1 MAQDRVPLTQPLETR
16 DGTLTKDARTYNG
29 YFETREGKREFVKRP
44 GLLSV
49 GSTLPSGVAQGLTY
63 FNGFLY
69 AVINNTIYKVDP
81 TTYATTTVGT
91 MTGTINGSP
100 ATCYFSQTLNNGY
113 LFIQNQVNAYLI
125 NGSTGDITT
134 LGNDKVQSVF
144 ITNGGTGYNSADTI
158 TFSDPPSGGTTATGT
173 LVISGGIITGVTITN
188 KGTGYITA
196 PTLTIT
202 TSTGS
207 SFAGTVYLTFFPTG
221 PLVPGAVFIDTYIAV
236 GLPNGRVYTCDVGD
250 PTSWNALS
258 YLTAQQQPD
267 NLVGIARHLNYVLAF
282 GQWSTEFF
290 YDAGN
295 PTGSPLSPANT
306 YTIELGCSN
315 GDSIVSFEQT
325 VVWVGTSLTV
335 GTGVYLIDGVTPTRI
350 STNYVDRIIN
360 NSNLQNVKAYSI
372 KVNGHTLYVL
382 SLIDINKT
390 IVYDMNEK
398 QWYPWTSY
406 TTGTSTYGSNGILD
420 EQFFKPTFFAGNGLK
435 YFVLDYDTG
444 NLSLVND
451 LYYTDNGY
459 PIYYRIVTD
468 NIDNGTS
475 KRKFYSRVEIL
486 GDKIPAIMMI
496 RHTEDDYRSWSN
508 YRSVNLSLIRPQISA
523 CGSSRRRAWEFL
535 CTEAKPLRLDCAE
548 VTFTIGEME
557 NEGMMPSNYRK

>member
-1 MAQDRVPLTQPLETR
+1 MAQDRVPLTQPVETR
-16 DGTLTKDARTYNG
+16 DGTLTKDAKACNG
-29 YFETREGKREFVKRP
+29 YFESRDNKREFVKRP
-44 GLLSV
+44 GLLAV
-49 GSTLPSGVAQGLTY
+49 GSTLPSGVAQGLVY
-63 FNGFLY
+63 FNSYLY
-69 AVINNTIYKVDP
+69 AVINNTIYKVNP

-91 MTGTINGSP
+91 MTGTVDGSP
-100 ATCYFSQTLNNGY
+100 ATCYFSQTLSNGY
-113 LFIQNQVNAYLI
+113 LFIHNQVNGYLI
-125 NGSTGDITT
+125 NGSTGVFTT
-134 LGNDKVQSVF
+134 LGSDKVQNVT
-144 ITNGGTGYNSADTI
+144 ITNGGTGYVSTDTI
-158 TFSDPPSGGTTATGT
+158 TFSAPTSGTTATGT
-173 LVISGGIITGVTITN
+173 LVVSGGVITGVTITN
-188 KGTGYITA
+188 RGTGYTTA
-196 PTLTIT
+196 PTYTIT

-207 SFAGTVYLTFFPTG
+207 SFAGTVFLTFFPTG
-221 PLVPGAVFIDTYIAV
+221 PIVPGAVFIDTYIAV
-236 GLPNGRVYTCDVGD
+236 GLPNGRVYTSDVGD

-267 NLVGIARHLNYVLAF
+267 NLVGIARHLNYIISF

-290 YDAGN
+290 YDSGN
-295 PTGSPLSPANT
+295 ATGSPLSPAST
-306 YTIELGCSN
+306 YTIEIGCAN

-325 VVWVGTSLTV
+325 IVWVGTSLTV

-350 STNYVDRIIN
+350 STHYIDRIIN
-360 NSNLQNVKAYSI
+360 NSTLQNVKAYSI

-382 SLIDINKT
+382 TLIDINKT

-406 TTGTSTYGSNGILD
+406 APGTSMYGTLGVLD

-444 NLSLVND
+444 ALSLVND

-459 PIYYRIVTD
+459 PIYYRVVTD
-468 NIDNGTS
+468 NIDSGTS
-475 KRKFYSRVEIL
+475 KRKFYSRVEII

-496 RHTEDDYRSWSN
+496 RHTEDDYRSWSS
-508 YRSVNLSLIRPQISA
+508 YKSVNLALNRPQLSP

-535 CTEAKPLRLDCAE
+535 CTEPKPLRLDCAE

-557 NEGMMPSNYRK
+557 NEGNMPTHYRK